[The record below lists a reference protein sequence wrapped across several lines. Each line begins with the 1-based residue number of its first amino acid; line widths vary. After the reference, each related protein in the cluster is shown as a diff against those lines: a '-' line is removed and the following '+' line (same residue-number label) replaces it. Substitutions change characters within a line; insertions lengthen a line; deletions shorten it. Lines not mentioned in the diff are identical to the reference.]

1 MTSPLV
7 GIACGLLLKGQN
19 IANIVEGEPTTKEE
33 FESSYREQIGTDG
46 DMAIMS
52 SDPSEWKLNWEQVKA
67 KVDELSVTQPFEQ
80 LRIDRD
86 NLLKETDWMANSDVT
101 MSEEWKT
108 YRQALRDLPANTSDP
123 ANPTYPTKPS

>member
-46 DMAIMS
+46 DMAIMAYGGHS
-52 SDPSEWKLNWEQVKA
+52 YKILEDNTKIIETKNGPFISVDVDKVKY
-67 KVDELSVTQPFEQ
+67 
-80 LRIDRD
+80 I
-86 NLLKETDWMANSDVT
+86 
-101 MSEEWKT
+101 
-108 YRQALRDLPANTSDP
+108 
-123 ANPTYPTKPS
+123 